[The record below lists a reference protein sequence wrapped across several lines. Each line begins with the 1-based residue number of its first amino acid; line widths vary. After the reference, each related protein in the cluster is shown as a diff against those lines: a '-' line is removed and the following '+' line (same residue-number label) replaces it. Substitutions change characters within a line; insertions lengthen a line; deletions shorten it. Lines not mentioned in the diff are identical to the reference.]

1 MERRGLVA
9 DEQSAL
15 HRRGGLVYHRDAG
28 KRRRHPHRRG
38 WPAWSG
44 MDDDK
49 VVFGKLDKPGRW
61 AGWLY
66 ATDAESGK
74 VA

>member
-1 MERRGLVA
+1 
-9 DEQSAL
+9 
-15 HRRGGLVYHRDAG
+15 
-28 KRRRHPHRRG
+28 
-38 WPAWSG
+38 

-66 ATDAESGK
+66 ATDADSGK
-74 VA
+74 VAWKVPTPYSILAGVTATAGGLAFTADIGGTVYVIDGGSGKKL